1 MLMIMM
7 IIEQLNAAD
16 YERWKYSSS
25 HSDGDDHE
33 IDHLVLIIIK
43 MIMIIIFSIF
53 KVLVKTYFL
62 QGAVGRGCFLQVRI
76 QTKKIRKFSERTLTL
91 VKFLTKLDQIMLESS
106 AR

>member
-53 KVLVKTYFL
+53 SRTNHFVKVLVKTSFYREQLAEAASF
-62 QGAVGRGCFLQVRI
+62 R
-76 QTKKIRKFSERTLTL
+76 
-91 VKFLTKLDQIMLESS
+91 
-106 AR
+106 

>member
-33 IDHLVLIIIK
+33 IDHPVLIDNDHYLQH
-43 MIMIIIFSIF
+43 F
-53 KVLVKTYFL
+53 KVLVKTSL
-62 QGAVGRGCFLQVRI
+62 
-76 QTKKIRKFSERTLTL
+76 
-91 VKFLTKLDQIMLESS
+91 
-106 AR
+106 

>member
-33 IDHLVLIIIK
+33 IDHLVLIII
-43 MIMIIIFSIF
+43 IQDDNDH
-53 KVLVKTYFL
+53 YL
-62 QGAVGRGCFLQVRI
+62 QHFQSTC
-76 QTKKIRKFSERTLTL
+76 
-91 VKFLTKLDQIMLESS
+91 
-106 AR
+106 

>member
-1 MLMIMM
+1 MIMI

-53 KVLVKTYFL
+53 KVLVKTSFFT
-62 QGAVGRGCFLQVRI
+62 G
-76 QTKKIRKFSERTLTL
+76 
-91 VKFLTKLDQIMLESS
+91 SS
-106 AR
+106 WPRLLPSGKNSN

>member
-25 HSDGDDHE
+25 HRDDDDHE

-53 KVLVKTYFL
+53 
-62 QGAVGRGCFLQVRI
+62 
-76 QTKKIRKFSERTLTL
+76 
-91 VKFLTKLDQIMLESS
+91 
-106 AR
+106 

>member
-53 KVLVKTYFL
+53 
-62 QGAVGRGCFLQVRI
+62 
-76 QTKKIRKFSERTLTL
+76 
-91 VKFLTKLDQIMLESS
+91 
-106 AR
+106 

>member
-53 KVLVKTYFL
+53 KVLVKTSL
-62 QGAVGRGCFLQVRI
+62 
-76 QTKKIRKFSERTLTL
+76 
-91 VKFLTKLDQIMLESS
+91 
-106 AR
+106 